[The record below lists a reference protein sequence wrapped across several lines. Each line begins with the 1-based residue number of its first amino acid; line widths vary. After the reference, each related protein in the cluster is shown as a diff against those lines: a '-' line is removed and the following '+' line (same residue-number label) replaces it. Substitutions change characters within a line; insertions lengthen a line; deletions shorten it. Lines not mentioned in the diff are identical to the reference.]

1 MITLSEIQDAARDL
15 PSQVLK
21 TPLLRFE
28 SASTKIGAD
37 LLLKAENLQVTGS
50 YKSRAAFTILNR
62 LTDGQKERGAAIS
75 SSGNFAAAFAYMGTL
90 LGIPTSVVMMKK
102 TSPFKVERTRQFG
115 AEVVFCENN
124 NQARWDTLEQLSV
137 DRGLATINTWEDAN
151 VLRGHGTLGMEI
163 LDQAP
168 TVDTIVVPVS
178 SSGLIAGVAT
188 AVKSMRP
195 DVEIIGVQPEGSQA
209 LYQSF
214 KQKLLCEVKEPST
227 ICDALI
233 AARPGAVP
241 FEHVLA
247 YVDDVVLVSDDQ
259 AKQAIRELAGEAK
272 LVAEPGG
279 AVAVAAV
286 QAGVVDVVG
295 KTVVAI
301 VSGGNIAPPLL
312 GEILGCE

>member
-1 MITLSEIQDAARDL
+1 MITLSEIEDAAREL

-28 SASTKIGAD
+28 ALSKKTGAD

-50 YKSRAAFTILNR
+50 YKSRAAFTILNK
-62 LTDGQKERGAAIS
+62 LTDQQKERGAAIS

-115 AEVVFCENN
+115 AEVVFCDDH
-124 NQARWDTLEQLSV
+124 NQARWDTLEQLAV

-151 VLRGHGTLGMEI
+151 VLRGHGTLGLEI

-168 TVDTIVVPVS
+168 NVDAIVVPVS
-178 SSGLIAGVAT
+178 SSGLIAGIGA
-188 AVKSMRP
+188 AVKSIRP
-195 DVEIIGVQPEGSQA
+195 EVKIIGVQPEGSQA

-214 KQKLLCEVKEPST
+214 RQKSLCEVDEPNT

-233 AARPGAVP
+233 AARPGAAP

-259 AKQAIRELAGEAK
+259 AKKAIRELAGDAK

-295 KTVVAI
+295 KTVVAV
-301 VSGGNIAPPLL
+301 VSGGNIAQTLL
-312 GEILGCE
+312 GEILRCE